1 MPVPKPAAAKPV
13 AAKPAVG
20 KPAAPQPAVGKP
32 AAARLPGPAAT
43 PPGAVRRG
51 LFRRRKVSSKALAQF
66 TAQLATLVNAGLPLM
81 RCLRVLEAQ
90 LEPGL
95 LQSVVAAVAEDVEGG
110 ATLSEA
116 LAKYPQVFDRLYV
129 NMVRAGEAGGV
140 LGLILQRLAEFARK
154 SETIK
159 SQIRSALTYPVLVLC
174 FAGGILTFVML
185 FVVPKFEA
193 IFANFDAEMPLA
205 TELLIGL
212 SRGLL
217 THWYLLVAVPV
228 VLVVVF
234 RMALRTESVAYRLD
248 RLVLRVPLAGDL
260 VRKTI
265 VARFSRT
272 LGTLL
277 QSGVPILE
285 SLAIV
290 KAAIPNRVLEQAV
303 GDVHDSIREGET
315 IAGPLQ
321 ESGVFD
327 DLVVN
332 MIDVG
337 EQTGQ
342 LDAMLLRVAD
352 TFEAEVDTAVT
363 TLFKVIEPVILLIM
377 AVLVGF
383 IVISLFLPIVRI
395 MDTLQA

>member
-1 MPVPKPAAAKPV
+1 MPVPKPAAAKPA
-13 AAKPAVG
+13 AAKPAAAKPLAG
-20 KPAAPQPAVGKP
+20 KPAG
-32 AAARLPGPAAT
+32 RLPGPGAA
-43 PPGAVRRG
+43 PAAAGRRG
-51 LFRRRKVSSKALAQF
+51 LFRRRRVRSKDLAQF
-66 TAQLATLVNAGLPLM
+66 TSQLATLVNAGLPLM

-90 LEPGL
+90 LDPGL

-159 SQIRSALTYPVLVLC
+159 SQIRSALTYPVLVLL
-174 FAGGILTFVML
+174 FAGGILLFVML
-185 FVVPKFEA
+185 FVVPKFET

-217 THWYLLVAVPV
+217 THWYLLLAVPV
-228 VLVVVF
+228 VLVLAG
-234 RMALRTESVAYRLD
+234 RAALRTESVAFRVD
-248 RLVLRVPLAGDL
+248 RLVLRVPVAGDL

-285 SLAIV
+285 SLSIV

-315 IAGPLQ
+315 IAQPLR
-321 ESGVFD
+321 EARIVD
-327 DLVVN
+327 DIVVN

-342 LDAMLLRVAD
+342 LDSMLLRVAD
-352 TFEAEVDTAVT
+352 TFEAEVDSSVT
-363 TLFKVIEPVILLIM
+363 TLFKVVEPVILLIM

-383 IVISLFLPIVRI
+383 IVISLFMPMI
-395 MDTLQA
+395 TLIQGMTSKK